1 MSDLEKLQQFEGRKV
16 RSVWV
21 ETEEEWYFSVVDVVA
36 VLTESPDPA
45 KYWRVLKTR
54 LKKEGDQTATNC
66 SALKMIAQ
74 DGKYRMT
81 DVATMEQLFRIIQ
94 SIPSKKA
101 EPFKQWLASV
111 GAERINQM
119 VDPERSIDQAIADYR
134 RLGYSESWINQ
145 RIKTIEVRKGLTDEW
160 KRGGVTKE
168 VDFALLTDLMSKTWS
183 GMTTREYKNFKGL
196 TKENLRDNMS
206 NIELLLNALAEE
218 SATTISK
225 EKNPSGLAEN
235 ASVAHEGAEV
245 ARGAREDLE
254 RRIGHSVVTP
264 ERAIDHVKPEGE
276 LPFEK
281 SRQITE
287 GKEKETF

>member
-66 SALKMIAQ
+66 SALKMRAQ
-74 DGKYRMT
+74 DGKLRMT

-134 RLGYSESWINQ
+134 ILGYSESWINQ

-235 ASVAHEGAEV
+235 ASIAHEGAEV

-276 LPFEK
+276 LLFEK
-281 SRQITE
+281 SRQISE